1 MGQLTANFKIILI
14 IIIMAIDIGI
24 KAHIVIES
32 LFWAYALHI
41 TVLLDYTST

>member
-1 MGQLTANFKIILI
+1 M
-14 IIIMAIDIGI
+14 
-24 KAHIVIES
+24 IES

>member
-1 MGQLTANFKIILI
+1 MTSVN
-14 IIIMAIDIGI
+14 MAIDTG
-24 KAHIVIES
+24 KAYIVIES